1 MLPSSST
8 SSLRKV
14 STSSLQEEQVAQ
26 QQARSKGRKRWG
38 LNIAG
43 KSGSLKST
51 KSDKSDKSDQ
61 GSKSGEEGSSRQ
73 SSGRG
78 MGAMMLAN
86 LHGQQLGIVFY
97 VIIFLFIFFIY
108 IFYLQ
113 V

>member
-86 LHGQQLGIVFY
+86 LHGQLSNKFP
-97 VIIFLFIFFIY
+97 FILLH
-108 IFYLQ
+108 LQ